1 MNSIT
6 KSTLVHKKATPPQK
20 AAVRRYLATGDHDR
34 NIHLWPGQNFLELE
48 INTHTALRGALIDA
62 VKERAAKVPKL
73 PSIRT
78 GDVSSLTRSKVAP
91 MVNGL
96 FAKSEQAAVMNA
108 LERSVV
114 FLTPDN
120 VEPVLESSSWLHTSW
135 VLANMYLLSIGAEAL
150 SPQAPSIVGLSEE
163 TTCYVSID
171 YLLDQN
177 PEPLA
182 DYLVHEVA
190 HIIHNCKRGAIGL
203 EQTRRREWLLD
214 IDYQMRETFAYC
226 CEAYSRILVL
236 GTTGRQRREL
246 LAEHAGQTMITDASV
261 DQDEYH
267 DILREAVSARNGWKR
282 ILARCSGAKGKV

>member
-1 MNSIT
+1 MA
-6 KSTLVHKKATPPQK
+6 KSALDRTKATPSQK
-20 AAVRRYLATGDHDR
+20 AAIRRYLATGDHDP
-34 NIHLWPGQNFLELE
+34 NIHLWPGQNFLQSET
-48 INTHTALRGALIDA
+48 NTHTALRRALIDA
-62 VKERAAKVPKL
+62 FKDRAAKVPKL
-73 PSIRT
+73 PSVRT
-78 GDVSSLTRSKVAP
+78 DNVSSLTRTKVAP
-91 MVNGL
+91 MVGGL

-120 VEPVLESSSWLHTSW
+120 VEPVLESSNWLHTTW
-135 VLANMYLLSIGAEAL
+135 VLANIYLLSIGAEAL
-150 SPQAPSIVGLSEE
+150 SPKAPSIVGLSEE

-190 HIIHNCKRGAIGL
+190 HIFHNCKRGAVGL

-214 IDYQMRETFAYC
+214 IEYQMRETFAYC

-236 GTTGRQRREL
+236 GATGSQRREL
-246 LAEHAGQTMITDASV
+246 LAEHAEQYMITDASV
-261 DQDEYH
+261 NRDEYH
-267 DILREAVSARNGWKR
+267 DILREAVGARNGWKR
-282 ILARCSGAKGKV
+282 ILTRCSGAKSKV

>member
-1 MNSIT
+1 
-6 KSTLVHKKATPPQK
+6 
-20 AAVRRYLATGDHDR
+20 
-34 NIHLWPGQNFLELE
+34 
-48 INTHTALRGALIDA
+48 
-62 VKERAAKVPKL
+62 
-73 PSIRT
+73 
-78 GDVSSLTRSKVAP
+78 
-91 MVNGL
+91 MVGGL
-96 FAKSEQAAVMNA
+96 FAQGEQAAVMSA

-120 VEPVLESSSWLHTSW
+120 VEPVLESSSWLHTTW

-150 SPQAPSIVGLSEE
+150 SPKAPSIVGLSEE

-190 HIIHNCKRGAIGL
+190 HIFHNCKRGAVGL

-214 IDYQMRETFAYC
+214 IEYPMRETFAYC

-236 GTTGRQRREL
+236 GATGSQRREL
-246 LAEHAGQTMITDASV
+246 LAQHAGQYKITVASV
-261 DQDEYH
+261 NQDEYH
-267 DILREAVSARNGWKR
+267 DILREAVGARNGWKR
-282 ILARCSGAKGKV
+282 ILTRCSGAKSKV

>member
-1 MNSIT
+1 MA
-6 KSTLVHKKATPPQK
+6 KSALERNNATPAQK
-20 AAVRRYLATGDHDR
+20 AAIRHYLATGDHDP
-34 NIHLWPGQNFLELE
+34 NLHLWPGQNFMASE
-48 INTHTALRGALIDA
+48 INTHAALRGALIDA
-62 VKERAAKVPKL
+62 FKDRAAQVPKL
-73 PSIRT
+73 PSVRT
-78 GDVSSLTRSKVAP
+78 GDVSSLTRTKVAP
-91 MVNGL
+91 MVGGL
-96 FAKSEQAAVMNA
+96 FAKSEQDAVMNA

-120 VEPVLESSSWLHTSW
+120 VEPVLESSSWLHTTW
-135 VLANMYLLSIGAEAL
+135 ALANMYLLSIGAEAL
-150 SPQAPSIVGLSEE
+150 SPKAPLIVGLSEE

-190 HIIHNCKRGAIGL
+190 HIFHNCKRGTVGL

-236 GTTGRQRREL
+236 GATGSQRREL
-246 LAEHAGQTMITDASV
+246 LAEHAEHHLIADASV
-261 DQDEYH
+261 NQDEYR

-282 ILARCSGAKGKV
+282 ILTRCSGAKSNV

>member
-1 MNSIT
+1 MA
-6 KSTLVHKKATPPQK
+6 KSASERKNATPSQK
-20 AAVRRYLATGDHDR
+20 AAVRRYLATGDHDP
-34 NIHLWPGQNFLELE
+34 NIHLWPGQNFLESE

-62 VKERAAKVPKL
+62 FKERAAKVPKVPKV
-73 PSIRT
+73 PSVRT
-78 GDVSSLTRSKVAP
+78 GDVSSLTRTKVAP
-91 MVNGL
+91 MVVGL
-96 FAKSEQAAVMNA
+96 FAKSEQAAVMSA

-120 VEPVLESSSWLHTSW
+120 VEPVLESSNWLHTTW

-150 SPQAPSIVGLSEE
+150 SPKAPSIVGLSEE

-190 HIIHNCKRGAIGL
+190 HIFHNCKRGAIGL
-203 EQTRRREWLLD
+203 QQTRRREWLLD

-236 GTTGRQRREL
+236 GTTGSQRREL
-246 LAEHAGQTMITDASV
+246 LAKHAGQTMITDASV

>member
-1 MNSIT
+1 MNSMA
-6 KSTLVHKKATPPQK
+6 KSALERQKATPAQK
-20 AAVRRYLATGDHDR
+20 AAIRHYLATGDHDP
-34 NIHLWPGQNFLELE
+34 NLHLWPGQNFMASE
-48 INTHTALRGALIDA
+48 INTHAALRGTLIDA
-62 VKERAAKVPKL
+62 FKDRAAQVPKL
-73 PSIRT
+73 PSVRT
-78 GDVSSLTRSKVAP
+78 GDVSSLTRTKVAP
-91 MVNGL
+91 MVSGL
-96 FAKSEQAAVMNA
+96 FAKSEQAVVMSA

-120 VEPVLESSSWLHTSW
+120 VEPVLESSSWLHTTW

-150 SPQAPSIVGLSEE
+150 SPEAPLIVGLSEE

-190 HIIHNCKRGAIGL
+190 HIFRNCKRGAVGL

-214 IDYQMRETFAYC
+214 IEYQMRETFAYC

-236 GTTGRQRREL
+236 GATGSQRREL
-246 LAEHAGQTMITDASV
+246 LAEHAGQYMITDASV
-261 DQDEYH
+261 NQDEYH
-267 DILREAVSARNGWKR
+267 DILREAVGARNGWKR
-282 ILARCSGAKGKV
+282 ILMRCSGAKANV